1 MACGSGWADGS
12 RSSIV
17 FARWCQCAQMG
28 GHIGATWRILLNRPS
43 AAAMRSYV
51 KLLWRLVFLVL
62 IIWHVLRFQTS
73 RPACSLVTYWTPDR
87 EEVED
92 GAGQG
97 GHGRIPS
104 EKICKKWEVAV
115 TLMKPGAL
123 PLIVLN
129 GNNSSP
135 SVLAGTGG
143 PKSKTKYRYAV
154 IMW

>member
-1 MACGSGWADGS
+1 
-12 RSSIV
+12 
-17 FARWCQCAQMG
+17 MG

-73 RPACSLVTYWTPDR
+73 RPACSLVTDWTPDR

-92 GAGQG
+92 GAVQS

-104 EKICKKWEVAV
+104 EKICKKWVSVAV
-115 TLMKPGAL
+115 TLMKPGAIASDRAQWRQL
-123 PLIVLN
+123 VAQC
-129 GNNSSP
+129 SSRDR
-135 SVLAGTGG
+135 GT
-143 PKSKTKYRYAV
+143 
-154 IMW
+154 